1 MASSKKPRSA
11 DPAGTV
17 GRFLDS
23 LDLRGK
29 RVGVA
34 LSGGVDS
41 VALLHVL
48 DSLKSNGKYSLRA
61 VHVHHGLSPSADEWA
76 SFCRKLCRQWRVPLT
91 IRRVKITKAGKGL
104 EAAAREARYA
114 AFRKISCDVLVL
126 GHHLDDQAETVL
138 MNLLRGAGLRG
149 ASGMPAH
156 SRLGD
161 RALLRPFLA
170 VSRETIVAYAR
181 AHGLGW
187 IEDESNADESLT
199 RNFVRRRVGP
209 LLESRFP
216 RWRENLARAAGHF
229 ADADLD
235 ARALLREF
243 LAQRG
248 LRAPSEAKLVEML
261 KQLTSRGARTLVE
274 HDGMRL
280 RVYRGKLS
288 IEAASGIADF
298 APLAWNGE
306 RRLPIPALGGELRLS
321 AALGQ
326 GIDAEL
332 LSGKSCVIRL
342 RSGGERLQPDA
353 RRPRRALKNLFQ
365 EAGVPPWER
374 DRMPLLFCGDDL
386 VWVPGLGID
395 VRYQTGAGAA
405 GVLPEW
411 RREANR
417 AKEKYRSKPL
427 FLRKTNA
434 AHAKI
439 QS

>member
-11 DPAGTV
+11 DPAAAV
-17 GRFLDS
+17 EVFLGGFP
-23 LDLRGK
+23 LQGQ
-29 RVGVA
+29 RVCIG

-48 DSLKSNGKYSLRA
+48 HSLRGKKKYALRA
-61 VHVHHGLSPSADEWA
+61 VHVHHGLSPNAGRWA
-76 SFCRKLCRQWRVPLT
+76 SFCGDLCKAWRVPLSV
-91 IRRVKITKAGKGL
+91 RRVKVTKAGKGL

-114 AFRKISCDVLVL
+114 VFRKIPCDVLVL
-126 GHHLDDQAETVL
+126 AHHLDDQAETVL

-149 ASGMPAH
+149 ASGMPPS

-161 RALLRPFLA
+161 RALLRPFLG

-181 AHGLGW
+181 EHGLDW

-229 ADADLD
+229 ADVELD

-243 LAQRG
+243 LAEQG

-288 IEAASGIADF
+288 VEAASGTADF
-298 APLAWNGE
+298 APLAWHGE

-326 GIDAEL
+326 GIDPAL
-332 LSGKSCVIRL
+332 LSSKSCVIRL

-395 VRYQTGAGAA
+395 ARYQTGAGAS

-411 RREANR
+411 RREA
-417 AKEKYRSKPL
+417 KSSEGKVPV
-427 FLRKTNA
+427 
-434 AHAKI
+434 
-439 QS
+439 

>member
-11 DPAGTV
+11 DLVGAV

-23 LDLRGK
+23 LDLSGK
-29 RVGVA
+29 RVEVA

-48 DSLKSNGKYSLRA
+48 GSLEGIGKYSLRA
-61 VHVHHGLSPSADEWA
+61 IHVHHGLSPNAGGWA
-76 SFCRKLCRQWRVPLT
+76 SFCRDLCKAWKVPLSV
-91 IRRVKITKAGKGL
+91 RRVKVTKAGKGL

-114 AFRKISCDVLVL
+114 VFRKVPCDALVL
-126 GHHLDDQAETVL
+126 AHHMDDQAETVL

-149 ASGMPAH
+149 ASGMPAR

-161 RALLRPFLA
+161 AQLLRPFLG

-181 AHGLGW
+181 EHGLGW
-187 IEDESNADESLT
+187 VEDESNADESLT

-229 ADADLD
+229 ADAELD
-235 ARALLREF
+235 AKALLREF
-243 LAQRG
+243 LAEQG

-261 KQLTSRGARTLVE
+261 KQLTSGGARTLVE

-280 RVYRGKLS
+280 RVYRGRLS
-288 IEAASGIADF
+288 IEAAGGPVDF

-306 RRLPIPALGGELRLS
+306 RRLPIPALGGELRLR
-321 AALGQ
+321 AARGRGINPDLLG
-326 GIDAEL
+326 
-332 LSGKSCVIRL
+332 GKSCVIRL

-374 DRMPLLFCGDDL
+374 DRMPLLFCGNDL
-386 VWVPGLGID
+386 VWAPGLGID
-395 VRYQTGAGAA
+395 ARYQAGAGAS

-411 RREANR
+411 RRQSEAGN
-417 AKEKYRSKPL
+417 EKHPSKPL
-427 FLRKTNA
+427 FLRKTNE

-439 QS
+439 KS

>member
-11 DPAGTV
+11 DLAGAV
-17 GRFLDS
+17 GGVLDS

-29 RVGVA
+29 RVRVA

-41 VALLHVL
+41 VVLLHVL
-48 DSLKSNGKYSLRA
+48 DALGEHAKYSLRA
-61 VHVHHGLSPSADEWA
+61 VHVHHGLSPNAGRWAD
-76 SFCRKLCRQWRVPLT
+76 FCGSLCKAWRVPLSV
-91 IRRVKITKAGKGL
+91 RRVKVTKEGKGL

-114 AFRKISCDVLVL
+114 VFRKIPCDVLVL
-126 GHHLDDQAETVL
+126 AHHMDDQAETVL

-149 ASGMPAH
+149 ASGMPAR

-161 RALLRPFLA
+161 RALLRPLLGI
-170 VSRETIVAYAR
+170 SRETIVAYAR
-181 AHGLGW
+181 EHGLDW
-187 IEDESNADESLT
+187 IEDESNADESFT

-216 RWRENLARAAGHF
+216 RWRESLARAAGHF
-229 ADADLD
+229 ADAELD

-243 LAQRG
+243 LAAQG

-261 KQLTSRGARTLVE
+261 KQLTSGGARTLVE

-280 RVYRGKLS
+280 RVYRGRLS
-288 IEAASGIADF
+288 IEAPRGTSDF
-298 APLAWNGE
+298 APLTWNGE
-306 RRLPIPALGGELRLS
+306 RRLPIPALGGELRLR
-321 AALGQ
+321 ATRGR
-326 GIDAEL
+326 GINPEL
-332 LSGKSCVIRL
+332 LGKSCVIRL

-395 VRYQTGAGAA
+395 ARYQAGAGAS

-411 RREANR
+411 RR
-417 AKEKYRSKPL
+417 
-427 FLRKTNA
+427 
-434 AHAKI
+434 
-439 QS
+439 QSESRDGKAPV